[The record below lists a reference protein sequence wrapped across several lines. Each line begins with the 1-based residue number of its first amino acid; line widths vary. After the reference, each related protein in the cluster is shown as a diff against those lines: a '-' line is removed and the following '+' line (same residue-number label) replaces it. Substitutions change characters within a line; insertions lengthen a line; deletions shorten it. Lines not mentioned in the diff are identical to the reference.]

1 MSELW
6 RRIWYLLNRSR
17 FEREL
22 AEEMEAHRA
31 MTGINGPRFGNVL
44 RLREEA
50 QDQWGW
56 AWFDALT
63 QDVRFAGR
71 LLRRSPAFTLARH
84 RYPG

>member
-56 AWFDALT
+56 AWLDALT